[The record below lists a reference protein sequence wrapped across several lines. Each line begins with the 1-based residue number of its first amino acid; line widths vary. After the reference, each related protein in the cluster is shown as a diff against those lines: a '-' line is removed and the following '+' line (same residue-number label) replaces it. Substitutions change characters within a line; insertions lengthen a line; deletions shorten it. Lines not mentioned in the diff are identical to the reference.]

1 MMILPELRLAF
12 VHIYK
17 TGGTSLTL
25 LLAPHTW
32 PRFRQ
37 KETRLSGLG
46 FQGTWHFKG
55 QQHARFNHPNA
66 GFPPG
71 LQDSLNEYRFLAVVR
86 DPYTWSHSVYKE
98 FFSTD
103 FGDNRGSNFL
113 FGQVKPNRTLEDFH
127 DFARAFKPG
136 HGDMYGLDTQSAFLE
151 GIPKEQLHLIRFE
164 DYDAEVRRVLP
175 SLGVDVDDLPHS
187 LNRGDAKRV
196 EAEALRNNAAHVAFC
211 NEFYREDFEKFGYE
225 MR

>member
-37 KETRLSGLG
+37 QETRLSGNG

-55 QQHARFNHPNA
+55 QQHSKFSN

-71 LQDSLNEYRFLAVVR
+71 LKDDMHEYRFLAVVR

-103 FGDNRGSNFL
+103 YEAVTGSNFL
-113 FGQVKPNRTLEDFH
+113 FGQVKPGRSLEEFH
-127 DFARAFKPG
+127 AFARAFKPG
-136 HGDMYGLDTQSAFLE
+136 HPDMYGLDTQTSFLD
-151 GIPKEQLHLIRFE
+151 GIPKDQLHLVRFE
-164 DYDAEVRRVLP
+164 NYDEEVRDLLP
-175 SLGVDVDDLPHS
+175 KLGVNVESLPHS
-187 LNRGDAKRV
+187 LDRGDAKRV
-196 EAEALRNNAAHVAFC
+196 EAEKLRNNPEHVAFC
-211 NEFYREDFEKFGYE
+211 NEFYAEDFENFGYE
-225 MR
+225 KR